1 MVTVSNSLIQTN
13 ALTVKSNAPLS
24 NLLQV
29 GQLLTA
35 TIKPL
40 SNNQAQ
46 LNIGNQ
52 TFIANTKQPITES
65 GTIQVKVNQV
75 SPEVK
80 LSITQP
86 QANPSGN
93 SNTQNIAQTA
103 YRQFIPTQ
111 APLSQVFQQINLLQ
125 SLPPSLQTPLQQ
137 LLDQATKKNL
147 TLNAGSLKQKLSD
160 SGLFLESK
168 LASSSNSQSTT
179 AIKHDIKNQVLQLQQ
194 QVTDLQQQKPSN
206 NLNKLANLLNQAL
219 SRLTVQQ
226 VQLFENPLV
235 TPLEMPYESS
245 PNHIKDNIEFR
256 KLKKEQSHEW
266 EAYIDSTLN
275 EGLLSVKLK
284 LSENGNIDCYLWC
297 ETEILQDKVANQ
309 LDRLKQALIDHHLMV
324 NNIQIS
330 AQKPV
335 KTDNSTKMALI
346 DIKI

>member
-1 MVTVSNSLIQTN
+1 MVTVSNNLIQAN

-52 TFIANTKQPITES
+52 TFIANTKQPVTQS
-65 GTIQVKVNQV
+65 GTVQVKVNQV
-75 SPEVK
+75 SPEIK

-86 QANPSGN
+86 QANTSGN
-93 SNTQNIAQTA
+93 SNTPNVAQSA
-103 YRQFIPTQ
+103 YRQFIPLQ

-147 TLNAGSLKQKLSD
+147 TLNAESLKQKLSD

-168 LASSSNSQSTT
+168 LASPSKKESSATLKN
-179 AIKHDIKNQVLQLQQ
+179 DLKNQVLQLQQ
-194 QVTDLQQQKPSN
+194 QVSELQQQKPSTS
-206 NLNKLANLLNQAL
+206 LNKLANLLNQAL

-256 KLKKEQSHEW
+256 KIQQHKNNQW
-266 EAYIDSTLN
+266 EAYIDSTLD

-297 ETEILQDKVANQ
+297 ETETLQDKVVNQ
-309 LDRLKQALIDHHLMV
+309 LDTLKQALIDNDLTV